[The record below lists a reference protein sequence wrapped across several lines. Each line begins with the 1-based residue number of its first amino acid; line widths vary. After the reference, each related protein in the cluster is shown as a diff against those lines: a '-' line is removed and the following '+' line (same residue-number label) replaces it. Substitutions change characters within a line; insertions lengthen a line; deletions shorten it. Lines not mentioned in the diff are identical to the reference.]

1 MFLNGRGITN
11 TTTDPFVRYAVPGP
25 VCIANP
31 VGRMMR
37 AVTNTLFVLNA
48 GDMKKNSTH
57 TVTVAQKWTEVF
69 IVDNNVYA
77 EALEQLCDAFAQF
90 VEALKEVCRKIAE
103 AIVNAFQW
111 LVDCGI
117 TVDMWYIEQY
127 EEKNLG
133 SMRVPYLALYTKKR
147 RVRKKNMNRLKKM
160 VDDSL

>member
-1 MFLNGRGITN
+1 M
-11 TTTDPFVRYAVPGP
+11 
-25 VCIANP
+25 
-31 VGRMMR
+31 
-37 AVTNTLFVLNA
+37 
-48 GDMKKNSTH
+48 
-57 TVTVAQKWTEVF
+57 
-69 IVDNNVYA
+69 DNNVYA